1 MDAGGAVG
9 TEVVARGEWVSDTGN
24 AVWKAVEHIAAW
36 VGPDPCDDCS
46 ERGEAVEHIAAWAG
60 PDPCD
65 DCSERGAEGT
75 WMRSA
80 AVGVMAKGGSS
91 RRAQGKTTLERLSM
105 WIKEPVYKYA
115 ALNLERSSFGIVLI
129 DWDSIKTNGML
140 SSHRA
145 SVQWTINFFDKPSTS
160 RTAL

>member
-1 MDAGGAVG
+1 MDAGGVVG
-9 TEVVARGEWVSDTGN
+9 TEVVARGEWVSDTGG

-91 RRAQGKTTLERLSM
+91 RSGRMYVLFRKMGSKNLFDFLIIHEFRSLLWSIPQRRRSQHTERT
-105 WIKEPVYKYA
+105 
-115 ALNLERSSFGIVLI
+115 
-129 DWDSIKTNGML
+129 D
-140 SSHRA
+140 
-145 SVQWTINFFDKPSTS
+145 PS
-160 RTAL
+160 